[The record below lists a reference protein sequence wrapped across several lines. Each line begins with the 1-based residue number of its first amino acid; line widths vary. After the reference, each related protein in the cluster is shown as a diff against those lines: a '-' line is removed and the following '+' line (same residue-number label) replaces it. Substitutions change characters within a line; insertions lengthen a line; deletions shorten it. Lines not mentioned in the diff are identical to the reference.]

1 MHRSVMFPAISED
14 SLCYVVDCTQTAVM
28 GCVLSNCTYMSGN
41 ESRNND
47 LRVIVLSKP

>member
-1 MHRSVMFPAISED
+1 MFPAIAEEMV
-14 SLCYVVDCTQTAVM
+14 CFVENQTQTAVVE
-28 GCVLSNCTYMSGN
+28 GIFSSCRYMSGN